1 MNMLQRMNAN
11 TISNWHVVT
20 WSECWTQN
28 YSWSIWTEDDW
39 SSMDY
44 AIVSRFSR
52 GDENDMEDLGSKRI
66 QVPRNYI
73 LYVERGIALLR
84 MAKQRLLNYQRFSL

>member
-1 MNMLQRMNAN
+1 
-11 TISNWHVVT
+11 
-20 WSECWTQN
+20 
-28 YSWSIWTEDDW
+28 
-39 SSMDY
+39 MDY